1 MTETKSSPDHDIDT
15 VMEPPTTLGGILRKL
30 GPGLIIAGS
39 IVGSAFIIFVPNIAE
54 GISKGLSGAVFG
66 VLLFLVIFLVP
77 HGARQVA
84 IVAQQLAAKLKKN

>member
-1 MTETKSSPDHDIDT
+1 MSAASSRFRSAVRD
-15 VMEPPTTLGGILRKL
+15 LRPR
-30 GPGLIIAGS
+30 GHAWWIIAG
-39 IVGSAFIIFVPNIAE
+39 ACIA
-54 GISKGLSGAVFG
+54 G